1 MLFFIRHVVFT
12 VEKHKNANI
21 YPVFYAFYS
30 MTTFYLLYIKGEVSC
45 LVFSVIFLTVFAK
58 NALF

>member
-12 VEKHKNANI
+12 VEKHKNVNI

-30 MTTFYLLYIKGEVSC
+30 MTTFYLLYIKDEVFC
-45 LVFSVIFLTVFAK
+45 LVFFLLDF
-58 NALF
+58 